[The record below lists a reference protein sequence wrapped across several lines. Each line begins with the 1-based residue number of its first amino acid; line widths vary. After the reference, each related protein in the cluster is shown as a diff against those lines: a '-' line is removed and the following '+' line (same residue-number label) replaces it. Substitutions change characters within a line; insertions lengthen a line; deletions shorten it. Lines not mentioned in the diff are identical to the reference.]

1 ITASTQPRTRERA
14 VLFLSL
20 HGVLRALLS
29 FPTRRSSDLRSCWRW
44 PNVPGSRSA
53 PTGGVVDGPAD
64 RRADRVGDHPT
75 TPPLVDPVHG
85 PNHQRTR
92 VARLGVP
99 GLFRLRRIAPQ
110 APVRFTGHPPTLRVG
125 GVGQV
130 TPAPVAHL
138 FLVLGPGQYGVSV
151 LVVPLRLPNRDRSDQ
166 ASVVVVFVRRYFF
179 RLPPREAARG
189 DTEAGRCSDFPSV
202 FPAVSEAR
210 GEKGTLTS
218 LLLRFQA
225 VSSRLSYW
233 AELRASISLD
243 TWSSFNS
250 GLTMLRGISAS
261 KKVSELK
268 PNPLSAS
275 SPFLGG

>member
-1 ITASTQPRTRERA
+1 MGDR
-14 VLFLSL
+14 
-20 HGVLRALLS
+20 
-29 FPTRRSSDLRSCWRW
+29 
-44 PNVPGSRSA
+44 
-53 PTGGVVDGPAD
+53 PA
-64 RRADRVGDHPT
+64 
-75 TPPLVDPVHG
+75 TPPLVDPVYG

-99 GLFRLRRIAPQ
+99 GLFRMRRVATQ
-110 APVRFTGHPPTLRVG
+110 ASVRLASNPPALRVG

-166 ASVVVVFVRRYFF
+166 ASAVVVFVRRYFF

-250 GLTMLRGISAS
+250 GSTMLRGINSS
-261 KKVSELK
+261 KNVSVFS
-268 PNPLSAS
+268 PSDLSPS